1 MQYNQSECS
10 DKEIEMAQERF
21 IQLSLQRKL
30 KNGSFK
36 VITTRSYLHAQNAT
50 VKAVELLMFAGQPLD
65 VVEVAHTET
74 GNQFGTV
81 KMSAT
86 GRVMIDID
94 QHHPMLIAHTKALRA
109 CLKGHEDRVRQE

>member
-1 MQYNQSECS
+1 MSQ
-10 DKEIEMAQERF
+10 RF

-30 KNGSFK
+30 KSGKFK
-36 VITTRSYLHAQNAT
+36 VIATRSYLHAQNAAI
-50 VKAVELLMFAGQPLD
+50 KAVELLMFAGQPLD

-86 GRVMIDID
+86 GRIMIDID
-94 QHHPMLIAHTKALRA
+94 QHHPMLVAHTELLRA
-109 CLKGHEDRVRQE
+109 GLKDREDRAREE